1 MVRAL
6 SVSLAVGTMRAL
18 LVPFFAIYG
27 HPSDRIIGVCMW
39 LGFLINVGFAEW
51 ALKSKTSEATRFA
64 APSRA

>member
-1 MVRAL
+1 
-6 SVSLAVGTMRAL
+6 
-18 LVPFFAIYG
+18 
-27 HPSDRIIGVCMW
+27 MW